1 MGQKKLL
8 VNADE
13 FLFMSPKP
21 KNIAEPFLKKSKFL
35 ISIPLFL
42 LVILVAVFGWWSW
55 ANLAV
60 TSQSLSTSKTFI
72 IKKGESLSSV
82 ALRLQE
88 ANLVRQALAFKLI
101 ILSQSLAGKIQ
112 AGSFSLKT
120 SLTPKEIAEIL
131 THGTNDVWLTFPEG
145 WRKEEFAQRLSANLT
160 NFDSSQFLQ
169 LSANHEGELFP
180 DTYLISKEASPS
192 AVFNLLFN
200 NFQKK
205 FDKDLESFLSK
216 AGLSKNEALI
226 LASMVER
233 ESKDNQ
239 DRPIVAG
246 ILIKRL
252 KAEWP
257 LQVDA
262 TLQYALANLR
272 FKTSRAKLD
281 DWWLI
286 PTAADKKIDSPY
298 NTYRYKGLPPT
309 PICNPGLASIK
320 AVVYPKETDNW
331 FYLSDASGKM
341 YYAKTT
347 EEHNENI
354 SKYLAH

>member
-1 MGQKKLL
+1 
-8 VNADE
+8 
-13 FLFMSPKP
+13 MSPKP
-21 KNIAEPFLKKSKFL
+21 KNIAEPSLKKSKFL
-35 ISIPLFL
+35 ISIPIFL

-55 ANLAV
+55 ANLAM
-60 TSQSLSTSKTFI
+60 TSPSLSNSKTFI
-72 IKKGESLSSV
+72 VKKGESLSSV

-101 ILSQSLAGKIQ
+101 ILSQGLAEKIQ

-131 THGTNDVWLTFPEG
+131 IHGTNDVWLTFPEG
-145 WRKEEFAQRLSANLT
+145 WRKEEFAQRLSGNLT

-205 FDKDLESFLSK
+205 FDKELESLLSK
-216 AGLSKNEALI
+216 SGLSKNEALI

-233 ESKDNQ
+233 EAKGDQ

-252 KAEWP
+252 KTGWP

-262 TLQYALANLR
+262 TLQYALADLR
-272 FKTSRAKLD
+272 FKTSGAKLE
-281 DWWLI
+281 DWWLT

-298 NTYRYKGLPPT
+298 NTYKNKGLPPT

-320 AVVYPKETDNW
+320 AVVYPKETDYW

-341 YYAKTT
+341 HYAKTAA
-347 EEHNENI
+347 EHNENI
-354 SKYLAH
+354 SQYLTR

>member
-1 MGQKKLL
+1 
-8 VNADE
+8 
-13 FLFMSPKP
+13 MSPKP
-21 KNIAEPFLKKSKFL
+21 KNIAEPSLKKSKFL
-35 ISIPLFL
+35 ISILLFL

-60 TSQSLSTSKTFI
+60 TFPSLSTSTSKTFI
-72 IKKGESLSSV
+72 VKKGESLSSV

-101 ILSQSLAGKIQ
+101 ILSQGLAEKIQ

-169 LSANHEGELFP
+169 LVANHEGELFP

-192 AVFNLLFN
+192 AVFNLLLN

-216 AGLSKNEALI
+216 AGLSKKEALI

-233 ESKDNQ
+233 EAKGDQ
-239 DRPIVAG
+239 DRAIVAG

-252 KAEWP
+252 KAGWP

-272 FKTSRAKLD
+272 FKTSGDRMEE
-281 DWWLI
+281 WWLT

-298 NTYRYKGLPPT
+298 NTYKYKGLPPT

-320 AVVYPKETDNW
+320 AVVYSKETDYW

-341 YYAKTT
+341 HYAKTA